1 MQYRWTVRWTD
12 PWCTDFIWSIFIRD
26 FWTDYIDPQF
36 TNQKSI
42 KMKNLSTSVPRHAV
56 LLPIGKQ
63 YFLYIFPEVLYK
75 CTYTY
80 IYILKSFSQKTYSI
94 INILFCLSLWSENI
108 HSMILVLWNLLRVAV
123 CGLFLCSMCTWEKCI
138 LITYFVRSQLLIMLV
153 KSLSSDFLICFSHLL
168 LIVDLFFHLVLV
180 SLALYLQDTT
190 LLGVYRFRIV
200 ISSCWIDP
208 FVIIKSLSRVV
219 FLALKSIFFWQFG
232 YSGFIL
238 VNLCTIYISLS

>member
-1 MQYRWTVRWTD
+1 
-12 PWCTDFIWSIFIRD
+12 
-26 FWTDYIDPQF
+26 
-36 TNQKSI
+36 
-42 KMKNLSTSVPRHAV
+42 
-56 LLPIGKQ
+56 
-63 YFLYIFPEVLYK
+63 
-75 CTYTY
+75 
-80 IYILKSFSQKTYSI
+80 
-94 INILFCLSLWSENI
+94 
-108 HSMILVLWNLLRVAV
+108 MILVLWNLLRVAV

-219 FLALKSIFFWQFG
+219 FLALKSIFFWHSSATLALYWLIFVQYIF
-232 YSGFIL
+232 L
-238 VNLCTIYISLS
+238 CPNCNLLMFLLFKVCLM